1 MADPRTP
8 CIIGVAQRTWRE
20 SEGGAPEPLDM
31 WEHVCRQAAADSG
44 GREVLAA
51 ADDLRVVYCQ
61 SWQYDDPPGRLAERL
76 GLRPGNRAY
85 SGMSGTS
92 AQQFIQDAA
101 VEILA
106 GRREL
111 AVVTGAEALATTRRL
126 RKAGETPSWSF
137 EPAERPPLPF
147 EDPFHPSEIA
157 HEVLHAYLWFAVFD
171 VARRAHLGLS
181 PDEHRRQLGEL
192 LAPMTKVAASNPNA
206 WFPTERSVDE
216 IITPSEDNRMVSYPY
231 TKYMVAVMD
240 VDMAAAVILTS
251 EEKADEL
258 GVPRERR
265 VYLRGWAKAKDPP
278 YIAQREEM
286 WRSAGM
292 RAAGSEALSKAEV
305 DVDDIA
311 YFDLYSCFGSSVSFA
326 CDALGLSPS
335 DGRPLT
341 VTGGLPYHGGPGSNY
356 MAHSVA
362 TMVERLREDPS
373 ALGVVSG
380 VGMEMTNHAFAV
392 YSTAPGTVE
401 PPDAAAVQ
409 RRTEQAGV
417 RPIADAAEGEAAITA
432 YSVLHG
438 RQGPLWGLAVC
449 DLPDGSRCY
458 ARTDHDDTMAALEA
472 EEWVGRSVVLSTQGN
487 VNRFSA

>member
-1 MADPRTP
+1 MTDPRTP

-31 WEHVCRQAAADSG
+31 WEHVCREAASDSG

-51 ADDLRVVYCQ
+51 VDDLRVVYCQ

-76 GLRPGNRAY
+76 GLRAGNRDY

-101 VEILA
+101 LEIIA

-111 AVVTGAEALATTRRL
+111 AVVTGAEALATIRRH
-126 RKAGETPSWSF
+126 RKAGEAPSWSF
-137 EPAERPPLPF
+137 APAERPPLPF

-157 HEVLHAYLWFAVFD
+157 HEVLYAYLWFAVFD
-171 VARRAHLGLS
+171 VARRAHLGIG
-181 PDEHRRQLGEL
+181 PDEYRRQLGEL

-206 WFPTERSVDE
+206 WFPTERSAEE
-216 IITPSEDNRMVSYPY
+216 IIAAGPDNRMVSYPY

-240 VDMAAAVILTS
+240 VDMAAALIVAS
-251 EEKADEL
+251 DEKADQL
-258 GVPRERR
+258 GVPRDRR

-278 YIAQREEM
+278 YIAQRGDM

-292 RAAGSEALSKAEV
+292 QAAGSEALSRTGV
-305 DVDDIA
+305 DVDDIS
-311 YFDLYSCFGSSVSFA
+311 YFDLYSCFASSVNFA
-326 CDALGLSPS
+326 CDALGLSQS
-335 DGRPLT
+335 EGRPLT

-362 TMVERLREDPS
+362 TMVQRLREDPS
-373 ALGVVSG
+373 ALGLVSG

-392 YSTAPGTVE
+392 YSTAPGTVV
-401 PPDAAAVQ
+401 PPDASAVQ
-409 RRTEQAGV
+409 RRTEEAGV
-417 RPIADAAEGEAAITA
+417 RPISEVAEGEGVVAA

-438 RQGPLWGLAVC
+438 REGPLWGLAVC
-449 DLPDGSRCY
+449 DLADGSRCY
-458 ARTDHDDTMAALEA
+458 ARTEDGDTMASLEA
-472 EEWVGRSVVLSTQGN
+472 DEWVGRRVVLSTHDKL
-487 VNRFSA
+487 NRFTA